1 MSLLVVGLSHR
12 SAPVSLLE
20 RAALPTDAVTKLL
33 HDTVATEQVAG
44 AAVLA
49 TCNRIELYADVD
61 KFHAGV
67 AELSTLLAR
76 HSDVGL
82 DELTPY
88 LYVHYEDRAVRHL
101 FSVACGL
108 DSMVVGEGQ
117 ILGQIKDALAT
128 AQDLQT
134 ASRLLNELFQQ
145 ALRVGKRAHSETG
158 IDRAGQSLV
167 TFGLEQLAGGQS
179 AASVQSWAQGRRAL
193 VIGAGSM
200 SSLAATTLARAGVAE
215 IAIANRTPARAE
227 RLARILG
234 ESAAAVAPAPARQDR
249 DGAAQPDADGPATPG
264 GAAAPHAPASA
275 PRLPAPGPD
284 AAPAGRAGTL
294 LARGVAMERVPQELT
309 RADIVVSCTGA
320 TGLVLTAETIEAAVA
335 AVAGRLPASA
345 VPAQGPNAAAPADAA
360 LHAGRGPSARSAGQS
375 GQAGPCPLDP
385 AAGSAVQEAAS
396 GFSVEGEAAVAGM
409 DAAALEQHAAWVDKG
424 ITPAVRRPRSPA
436 QDGPAAHDPAADAS
450 AIAALAAVAAR
461 GRVPELRGPRLPE
474 SAPHRPVVLS
484 LLDLA
489 MPRDVDAAVH
499 RLAGV
504 RLVDI
509 ESLAE
514 ASADAPMA
522 ADVEQVRLIVA
533 EEVAAFGAAQRAA
546 HITPTVVALRT
557 MAADVVAGEIAR
569 LDGRLPGLDGKQRA
583 EITQTVRRVVDKLLH
598 APTVRVKQL
607 AAEPGGAGYADA
619 LRTLFDLDA
628 ESVAAVAA
636 ASGDARNDLTDLS
649 KAVAGGVIDADD
661 DGDDADVY
669 EGKNRGRA

>member
-20 RAALPTDAVTKLL
+20 RATLNADAQIKLL
-33 HDTVATEQVAG
+33 QDTVAAEPAAE

-67 AELSTLLAR
+67 AELSTLLAQ
-76 HSDVGL
+76 HSGVGL

-88 LYVHYEDRAVRHL
+88 LYVHYEDRAVHHL

-117 ILGQIKDALAT
+117 ILGQIKDSLAK
-128 AQDLQT
+128 AQELHS
-134 ASRLLNELFQQ
+134 AGRLLNDLFQQ

-167 TFGLEQLAGGQS
+167 TFGLQQLSSGTAVE
-179 AASVQSWAQGRRAL
+179 AWARGKRAL

-200 SSLAATTLARAGVAE
+200 SSLAAATLARAGVAE
-215 IAIANRTPARAE
+215 IVVANRTSDRAE
-227 RLARILG
+227 RLAQIIT
-234 ESAAAVAPAPARQDR
+234 ESPETHVSARAVPMD
-249 DGAAQPDADGPATPG
+249 
-264 GAAAPHAPASA
+264 S
-275 PRLPAPGPD
+275 
-284 AAPAGRAGTL
+284 
-294 LARGVAMERVPQELT
+294 VPLELT
-309 RADIVVSCTGA
+309 RADVAVSCTGA
-320 TGLVLTAETIEAAVA
+320 TGLVLTADAVAAAVA
-335 AVAGRLPASA
+335 DRVSEDATAGS
-345 VPAQGPNAAAPADAA
+345 AAPLDDVREE
-360 LHAGRGPSARSAGQS
+360 LPPTSVGVEDG
-375 GQAGPCPLDP
+375 CPLDL
-385 AAGSAVQEAAS
+385 SAVQGAS
-396 GFSVEGEAAVAGM
+396 GFSVMGEAAVAGM
-409 DAAALEQHAAWVDKG
+409 DAATLEQHAAWVGGSAVDRREAARSTPEAEL
-424 ITPAVRRPRSPA
+424 ITELATMAATVGRIPERRRPEPVAHIPRPA
-436 QDGPAAHDPAADAS
+436 P
-450 AIAALAAVAAR
+450 
-461 GRVPELRGPRLPE
+461 
-474 SAPHRPVVLS
+474 VLS

-522 ADVEQVRLIVA
+522 ADVDAVRRIVSD
-533 EEVAAFGAAQRAA
+533 EVAAFGAAQRAA
-546 HITPTVVALRT
+546 HITPTVVALRA
-557 MAADVVAGEIAR
+557 MAAEVVAGEIAR
-569 LDGRLPGLDGKQRA
+569 LDGRLPGLDDKHRA

-619 LRTLFDLDA
+619 LRTLFDLDQETVASVSRA
-628 ESVAAVAA
+628 EEDSEI
-636 ASGDARNDLTDLS
+636 S
-649 KAVAGGVIDADD
+649 
-661 DGDDADVY
+661 
-669 EGKNRGRA
+669 KNRGPA